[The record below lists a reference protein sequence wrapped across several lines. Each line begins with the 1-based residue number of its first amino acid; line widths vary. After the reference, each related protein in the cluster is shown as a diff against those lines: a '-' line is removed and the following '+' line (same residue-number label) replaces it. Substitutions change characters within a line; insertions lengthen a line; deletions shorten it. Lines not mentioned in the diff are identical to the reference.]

1 MKKLFIDI
9 EKLNTGDSIDGLKER
24 LPFEVVDNLLLMA
37 SMPEAVLEESFLI
50 TDNKRAADYA
60 DMHGVGMAVYL
71 NGDNNGDDFPKA
83 LYCIESFAE
92 MSAKTIERMYL
103 RAKNL
108 PWEILRTENVI
119 VREITLDDIDRLYEI
134 YSNEDVVKYIENLY
148 ESKEEEIR
156 YTMDYILNQYR
167 FYEYGMWIVESV
179 KTGEII
185 GRAGIFDRVDQEY
198 KEIGF
203 VFAKE
208 YWGMGYAK
216 ETLKAIIN
224 YAHEEFEIDTLIAHV
239 MSANVRSKRLL
250 ESLGFVYESDAL
262 VDGNKFERYVMT
274 HPLCN

>member
-9 EKLNTGDSIDGLKER
+9 EKLNTGDSIDRFKER

-60 DMHGVGMAVYL
+60 AIHGVGMAVYL
-71 NGDNNGDDFPKA
+71 NGVNNGNDFPKA
-83 LYCIESFAE
+83 LYCIESFAG

-156 YTMDYILNQYR
+156 FTKDYILNQYR

-274 HPLCN
+274 HP

>member
-9 EKLNTGDSIDGLKER
+9 EKLNTGDSIDRFKER

-60 DMHGVGMAVYL
+60 AMHGVGIAVYL
-71 NGDNNGDDFPKA
+71 NGDNNGNDFPKA
-83 LYCIESFAE
+83 LYCIGSFAG

-262 VDGNKFERYVMT
+262 VDGNKFERYVMRR
-274 HPLCN
+274 PLCN

>member
-37 SMPEAVLEESFLI
+37 SMPEAVIEESFLI

-60 DMHGVGMAVYL
+60 VMHGVGMAVYL
-71 NGDNNGDDFPKA
+71 NGYNNGNDFPKA
-83 LYCIESFAE
+83 LYCIESFAG

-156 YTMDYILNQYR
+156 FTMDYILNQYR

-274 HPLCN
+274 HP

>member
-9 EKLNTGDSIDGLKER
+9 EKLNTGDSIDGFKER

-60 DMHGVGMAVYL
+60 AMHGVGMAVYL

-83 LYCIESFAE
+83 LYCIESFAG

-156 YTMDYILNQYR
+156 FTMDYILNQYR
-167 FYEYGMWIVESV
+167 FYEY
-179 KTGEII
+179 
-185 GRAGIFDRVDQEY
+185 
-198 KEIGF
+198 
-203 VFAKE
+203 
-208 YWGMGYAK
+208 
-216 ETLKAIIN
+216 
-224 YAHEEFEIDTLIAHV
+224 
-239 MSANVRSKRLL
+239 
-250 ESLGFVYESDAL
+250 
-262 VDGNKFERYVMT
+262 
-274 HPLCN
+274 